1 MNFGKIRFFIFG
13 LVQKKFSLESPYVV
27 KFQKILKIL
36 ISNDQILGCATFV
49 LTKFVSI
56 LYPFLLHKMRN
67 LKIAIYVVKIRRK
80 MKVKIQLDLFNEKVQ
95 EKGAGHFWTS

>member
-1 MNFGKIRFFIFG
+1 
-13 LVQKKFSLESPYVV
+13 
-27 KFQKILKIL
+27 
-36 ISNDQILGCATFV
+36 
-49 LTKFVSI
+49 
-56 LYPFLLHKMRN
+56 MRN